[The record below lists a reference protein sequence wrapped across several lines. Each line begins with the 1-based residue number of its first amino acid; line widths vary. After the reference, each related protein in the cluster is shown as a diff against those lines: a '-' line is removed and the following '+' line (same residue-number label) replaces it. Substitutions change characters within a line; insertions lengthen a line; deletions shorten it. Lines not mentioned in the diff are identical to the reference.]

1 VRSLSERWLKGVPAL
16 KDVAMRVQLVATD
29 LTESELPDLAE
40 ALETTCMLA
49 EQAEPRAREVLAAA
63 MPTLT
68 DPVHD
73 ELVERLRHEANES
86 GHFAL
91 ARLLRR
97 RARPAAFPEQPPEP
111 DQRHPGEA
119 RVGRALTLGERKA
132 LARSRDRFMLDRLL
146 RDPHPLVIRNVLA
159 NARIT
164 EDDVVRLAARR
175 PAFPDVQTE
184 IAKHTRWSTR
194 GRVRVALV
202 QNPFTPPSVSVP
214 LLALLV
220 RPELE
225 QVVGATDVP
234 AIVRGAALDLLERRP
249 PVPSP
254 DDPPLTQ

>member
-1 VRSLSERWLKGVPAL
+1 VRSLADRWLKGVPAL
-16 KDVAMRVQLVATD
+16 KDVAMRVQLVAAD
-29 LTESELPDLAE
+29 LAGGDLPDVAE
-40 ALETTCMLA
+40 ALEATCMLA

-68 DPVHD
+68 DPAY
-73 ELVERLRHEANES
+73 EALVDRLRDVASES

-97 RARPAAFPEQPPEP
+97 RARPAAFPGEAPEP

-119 RVGRALTLGERKA
+119 RVGRALTLGERKS

-184 IAKHTRWSTR
+184 IAKHHRWSTR

-214 LLALLV
+214 LLSLLV

-225 QVVGATDVP
+225 QVIAATDVP

-249 PVPSP
+249 PVPLP
-254 DDPPLTQ
+254 DDPPPTQ